1 MRREQIISDHF
12 GNPILTPKEQNSFP
26 KLITLSFMYFLE
38 SLAETLLSVL
48 QQRLYF
54 IFPNNFKDSKELKGS
69 KKGISSFP

>member
-1 MRREQIISDHF
+1 
-12 GNPILTPKEQNSFP
+12 
-26 KLITLSFMYFLE
+26 MYFLE